1 MVVHSSTEKVRG
13 ILKMQD
19 EERKP
24 VGAFEPGTFTGSS
37 NGCLVWMVPIIGVA
51 WVVALAAS
59 RAASVLMG

>member
-1 MVVHSSTEKVRG
+1 V
-13 ILKMQD
+13 QD

-24 VGAFEPGTFTGSS
+24 VGAFEPGTFGGGP
-37 NGCLVWMVPIIGVA
+37 NGCLIWMVPIIGVA